1 MKLILAS
8 GSPRR
13 KKLLKRLNYNFN
25 VIIPSV
31 DESLIKTDIKP
42 EEYCTSLAIKKAQK
56 ISQNNPNALVIGADT
71 IVTLEN
77 QILGKPDS
85 KLNAINMLNFLS
97 GKTHR
102 VLTGI
107 CLIWSIKKIKHVF
120 FETTFVSFKALD
132 KREIEYY
139 IKNYTPYDKAGS
151 YGIQDWSA
159 IFVNEIKGC
168 YDNVVGFPLS
178 RFYMELKNLNINLLE
193 KKS

>member
-1 MKLILAS
+1 MRIILAS

-13 KKLLKRLNYNFN
+13 KKLLKQLNCNFN
-25 VIIPSV
+25 IIIPSV

-42 EEYCTSLAIKKAQK
+42 EEYCTNLATKKAHE
-56 ISQNNPNALVIGADT
+56 ISQNNPNALIIGADT

-77 QILGKPDS
+77 EILEKPNN
-85 KLNAINMLNFLS
+85 KLDAINMLSFLS
-97 GKTHR
+97 SKTHK
-102 VLTGI
+102 VLTGV
-107 CLIWSIKKIKHVF
+107 CLIWPIKKIKHVF

-139 IKNYTPYDKAGS
+139 VNNYTPYDKAGS

-168 YDNVVGFPLS
+168 YNNVVGFPLS
-178 RFYMELKNLNINLLE
+178 RFYIELKNLNINLLE